1 MKIVIAPQAFKG
13 TLSAGRAAE
22 AMAEA
27 ALAVYPLADV
37 VRCPVA
43 DGGDGTLDA
52 LVEATGGAYHTVRT
66 TGPLGE
72 PCTAR
77 WGSLGDGRTAV
88 VETAQACGLALLP
101 PDVRDPMGS
110 TTYGVGAIIRAVLD
124 AGHRRVIL
132 GIGGSATNDG
142 GAGLAASLGVRLLRS
157 DGGAIAPGGAGLLE
171 LDRIDASGLDA
182 RLREA
187 ELVVAS
193 DVTNVLCGPA
203 GAAATFGPQKGATP
217 EDVALLDR
225 ALRRM
230 ADTARRDLGVD
241 VSGIAGGGAAG
252 GMGAGLVAFL
262 GARIAWGGDIVAEAV
277 GLDARLDGAAL
288 AVTGEGRLD
297 WQTAYH
303 KAPAV
308 VANRA
313 SARGIPALGVGGS
326 LGPGWRKL
334 YAEGFTALAGMA
346 SGAVSVEDAMA
357 SPREHL
363 VRATARGLRAVRGR
377 SPFDFPQGER
387 ASRRASGYR
396 PPPV

>member
-1 MKIVIAPQAFKG
+1 MKIVMAPQAFKG
-13 TLSAGRAAE
+13 TLSAGRAAD
-22 AMAEA
+22 AMAQA
-27 ALAVYPLADV
+27 ARAVFPDADL

-52 LVEATGGAYHTVRT
+52 LVEATGGAYHAVQT

-77 WGSLGDGRTAV
+77 WGSLGGGETAV

-101 PDVRDPMGS
+101 PNVRDPLHA
-110 TTYGVGAIIRAVLD
+110 TTHGVGAVLRAALD
-124 AGHRRVIL
+124 AGYRRIIL

-142 GAGLAASLGVRLLRS
+142 GAGLAASLGARLLS
-157 DGGAIAPGGAGLLE
+157 EDGEPIAPGGAGLMDLA
-171 LDRIDASGLDA
+171 RIDASGLDA

-187 ELVVAS
+187 ELVVAT

-217 EDVALLDR
+217 DDVATLDG
-225 ALRRM
+225 ALARM
-230 ADTARRDLGVD
+230 ADVARRDLGVD

-262 GARIAWGGDIVAEAV
+262 GAKLAWGADIVAEAV
-277 GLDARLDGAAL
+277 GLDAHLDGASLAL
-288 AVTGEGRLD
+288 TGEGRLD

-313 SARGIPALGVGGS
+313 RVRGVPVLGVGGS

-334 YAEGFTALAGMA
+334 YAEGFTALTGMA
-346 SGAVSVEDAMA
+346 TSGVSVEEAMA
-357 SPREHL
+357 EPEKHL
-363 VRATARGLRAVRGR
+363 ARATARGLRAVRRRIHAR
-377 SPFDFPQGER
+377 SP
-387 ASRRASGYR
+387 
-396 PPPV
+396 

>member
-13 TLSAGRAAE
+13 TLSAGLAAD

-27 ALAVYPLADV
+27 ALAVFPHADV

-52 LVEATGGAYHTVRT
+52 LIEATGGAYHNVET
-66 TGPLGE
+66 TGPLGG
-72 PCTAR
+72 PVVAR
-77 WGSLGDGRTAV
+77 WGSLGDGHTAV

-101 PDVRDPMGS
+101 PNVRDPLHA

-124 AGHRRVIL
+124 AGHRRIIL

-142 GAGLAASLGVRLLRS
+142 GAGLAASLGVRLLGDDDS
-157 DGGAIAPGGAGLLE
+157 PLTLGGAGLLE
-171 LDRIDASGLDA
+171 LASIDASGLDP
-182 RLREA
+182 RLRQA
-187 ELVVAS
+187 ELVIAT

-203 GAAATFGPQKGATP
+203 GASATFGPQKGATP
-217 EDVALLDR
+217 DDVAHLDR
-225 ALRRM
+225 ALGHM
-230 ADTARRDLGVD
+230 ADVVRRDLGVD
-241 VSGIAGGGAAG
+241 VSSIAGGGAAG

-262 GARIAWGGDIVAEAV
+262 GARIAWGADIVAEAV
-277 GLDARLDGAAL
+277 GLDERLEGASL

-334 YAEGFTALAGMA
+334 YAEGFTAL
-346 SGAVSVEDAMA
+346 SGDGDWSGVHRRRYGAAQRA
-357 SPREHL
+357 SPQSYGPGFAVDAKAR
-363 VRATARGLRAVRGR
+363 TARVDA
-377 SPFDFPQGER
+377 
-387 ASRRASGYR
+387 
-396 PPPV
+396 

>member
-1 MKIVIAPQAFKG
+1 MKIVLAPQAFKG
-13 TLSAGRAAE
+13 TLSAGRAAD
-22 AMAEA
+22 AMTQA
-27 ALAVYPLADV
+27 ASAVFPAADL

-52 LVEATGGAYHTVRT
+52 LVEATGGAYHTIQT

-72 PCTAR
+72 PVTAQ
-77 WGSLGDGRTAV
+77 WGSLGDRETAV

-101 PDVRDPMGS
+101 PGVRDPLHA
-110 TTYGVGAIIRAVLD
+110 TTYGVGAVIRAVLD
-124 AGHRRVIL
+124 AGYRRVIL

-142 GAGLAASLGVRLLRS
+142 GAGLAASLGVRLLRA
-157 DGGAIAPGGAGLLE
+157 GGEPIAPGGGGLLD
-171 LDRIDASGLDA
+171 LARIDADGLDA
-182 RLREA
+182 RLADA
-187 ELVVAS
+187 ELVIAT

-217 EDVALLDR
+217 GDVATLDR
-225 ALRRM
+225 ALGRM
-230 ADTARRDLGVD
+230 AKVMRSDLGVD

-262 GARIAWGGDIVAEAV
+262 GAKIAWGADIVAEAV
-277 GLDARLDGAAL
+277 GLDARLNGASLAL
-288 AVTGEGRLD
+288 TGEGRLD

-313 SARGIPALGVGGS
+313 SARGVPVLGIGGS

-346 SGAVSVEDAMA
+346 SASVSVEEAMA
-357 SPREHL
+357 SPHEHL
-363 VRATARGLRAVRGR
+363 VRATLRGLRAVRGR
-377 SPFDFPQGER
+377 VGNRSP
-387 ASRRASGYR
+387 
-396 PPPV
+396 

>member
-13 TLSAGRAAE
+13 TLSAGLAAD

-27 ALAVYPLADV
+27 SLAVFPHADV

-52 LVEATGGAYHTVRT
+52 LIEATGGAYHNVET
-66 TGPLGE
+66 TGPLGG
-72 PCTAR
+72 PVVAR
-77 WGSLGDGRTAV
+77 WGSLGSGHTAV

-101 PDVRDPMGS
+101 PNVRDPLHA

-124 AGHRRVIL
+124 AGHRRIIL

-142 GAGLAASLGVRLLRS
+142 GAGLAASLGVRLLREDDS
-157 DGGAIAPGGAGLLE
+157 PLTLGGAGLLE
-171 LDRIDASGLDA
+171 LAGIDASGLDA
-182 RLREA
+182 RLRQA
-187 ELVVAS
+187 ELVIAT

-203 GAAATFGPQKGATP
+203 GASATFGPQKGASP
-217 EDVALLDR
+217 DDVAHLDR
-225 ALRRM
+225 ALGHM
-230 ADTARRDLGVD
+230 ADVVRRDLGVD
-241 VSGIAGGGAAG
+241 VSSIAGGGAAG

-262 GARIAWGGDIVAEAV
+262 GARIAWGADIVAEAV
-277 GLDARLDGAAL
+277 GLDERLEGASL
-288 AVTGEGRLD
+288 AVTAEGRLD

-313 SARGIPALGVGGS
+313 SARGIPVLGVGGS

-334 YAEGFTALAGMA
+334 YAEGFTALSGMA
-346 SGAVSVEDAMA
+346 TGAVSIENAMA
-357 SPREHL
+357 RPSDHL
-363 VRATARGLRAVRGR
+363 LRATVRGLRSMRRRG
-377 SPFDFPQGER
+377 QLG
-387 ASRRASGYR
+387 
-396 PPPV
+396 

>member
-13 TLSAGRAAE
+13 TLSAGQAAD

-27 ALAVYPLADV
+27 ARAAFPDAEV

-52 LVEATGGAYHTVRT
+52 LVDATVGAYYTVDT

-72 PCTAR
+72 PVIAR
-77 WGSLGDGRTAV
+77 WGALGGGETAV

-101 PDVRDPMGS
+101 PSVRDPLHA
-110 TTYGVGAIIRAVLD
+110 TTYGAGAVIRAVLD
-124 AGHRRVIL
+124 AGYRHIIL

-142 GAGLAASLGVRLLRS
+142 GAGLAMSLGVRLLRA
-157 DGGAIAPGGAGLLE
+157 DGEPIAPGGAGLLDLASLDASE
-171 LDRIDASGLDA
+171 LDS
-182 RLREA
+182 RLRSA
-187 ELVVAS
+187 ELVIAT

-203 GAAATFGPQKGATP
+203 GAAATFGPQKGASP
-217 EDVALLDR
+217 DDVATLDS
-225 ALRRM
+225 ALARM
-230 ADTARRDLGVD
+230 ADVARRDLGVD

-262 GARIAWGGDIVAEAV
+262 GARIAWGADIVAEAV
-277 GLDARLDGAAL
+277 GLDARLEGASL
-288 AVTGEGRLD
+288 VVTGEGRLD

-303 KAPAV
+303 KAPAA

-313 SARGIPALGVGGS
+313 AARGIPVLGVGGS

-346 SGAVSVEDAMA
+346 KGAVTVEDAMA
-357 SPREHL
+357 RPGEHL
-363 VRATARGLRAVRGR
+363 VRAASRGLRAMR
-377 SPFDFPQGER
+377 
-387 ASRRASGYR
+387 RRATPR
-396 PPPV
+396 

>member
-1 MKIVIAPQAFKG
+1 MVLRPLARTHADRYPVRMKIVIAPQAFKG

-27 ALAVYPLADV
+27 ALSVFPGADV
-37 VRCPVA
+37 ASCPVA

-52 LVEATGGAYHTVRT
+52 LVEATGGAYHTVQT

-101 PDVRDPMGS
+101 PDVRDPLGA
-110 TTYGVGAIIRAVLD
+110 TTHGVGAVLRAALD
-124 AGHRRVIL
+124 AGLRRVIL

-142 GAGLAASLGVRLLRS
+142 GAGLAASLGVRLLRA
-157 DGGAIAPGGAGLLE
+157 DGEAISIGGAGLRE

-187 ELVVAS
+187 ELVIAS

-203 GAAATFGPQKGATP
+203 GAAATFGPQKGASP
-217 EDVALLDR
+217 EDVATLDR
-225 ALRRM
+225 ALGRM
-230 ADTARRDLGVD
+230 AEAARRDLGVD
-241 VSGIAGGGAAG
+241 VSGISGGGAAG

-262 GARIAWGGDIVAEAV
+262 GARIAWGADIVAEAV

-313 SARGIPALGVGGS
+313 SARGIPVLGAGGS

-346 SGAVSVEDAMA
+346 SGAVSVENAMA
-357 SPREHL
+357 SPYEHL
-363 VRATARGLRAVRGR
+363 VRATLRGLRRLRGR
-377 SPFDFPQGER
+377 GQVRLP
-387 ASRRASGYR
+387 
-396 PPPV
+396 

>member
-13 TLSAGRAAE
+13 TLSAGQAAD

-27 ALAVYPLADV
+27 ARAAYPGADV

-52 LVEATGGAYHTVRT
+52 LVEATGGAYYTVDT

-72 PCTAR
+72 PVTAR
-77 WGSLGDGRTAV
+77 WGALGGGDTAV

-101 PDVRDPMGS
+101 PNVRDPLHA
-110 TTYGVGAIIRAVLD
+110 TTYGVGSVIRAALD
-124 AGHRRVIL
+124 VGYRRIIL

-142 GAGLAASLGVRLLRS
+142 GAGLATSMGVRLLRA
-157 DGGAIAPGGAGLLE
+157 DGDPIAPGGAGLLD
-171 LDRIDASGLDA
+171 LAAIDASGLDS
-182 RLREA
+182 RLRDA
-187 ELVVAS
+187 EIVIAT

-203 GAAATFGPQKGATP
+203 GAAATFGPQKGASP
-217 EDVALLDR
+217 EDVATLDR
-225 ALRRM
+225 ALGRM
-230 ADTARRDLGVD
+230 ADIARRDLGVD

-252 GMGAGLVAFL
+252 GMGAGLAAFL
-262 GARIAWGGDIVAEAV
+262 GARIAWGADIVAEAV
-277 GLDARLDGAAL
+277 GLDARLEGAAL
-288 AVTGEGRLD
+288 VVIGEGRLD

-313 SARGIPALGVGGS
+313 SARGIPVLGVGGS

-334 YAEGFTALAGMA
+334 YAEGFTALTGMA
-346 SGAVSVEDAMA
+346 TGAVSLEDAIA
-357 SPREHL
+357 HPSERL
-363 VRATARGLRAVRGR
+363 ARATLRGLRAMRRR
-377 SPFDFPQGER
+377 SR
-387 ASRRASGYR
+387 LRSS
-396 PPPV
+396 

>member
-13 TLSAGRAAE
+13 TLSAGQAAD

-27 ALAVYPLADV
+27 ARAAYPTAGI
-37 VRCPVA
+37 VRCPMA

-52 LVEATGGAYHTVRT
+52 LVEATGGAYHAVDT

-72 PCTAR
+72 PVTAR
-77 WGSLGDGRTAV
+77 WGALGGGDTAV

-101 PDVRDPMGS
+101 PNVRDPLHA
-110 TTYGVGAIIRAVLD
+110 TTYGVGSVIRAALD
-124 AGHRRVIL
+124 VGYRRIIL

-142 GAGLAASLGVRLLRS
+142 GAGLATSMGVRLLRA
-157 DGGAIAPGGAGLLE
+157 GGEPIAPGGAGLLD
-171 LDRIDASGLDA
+171 LAAIDASGLDA
-182 RLREA
+182 RLRDT
-187 ELVVAS
+187 ELIVAT

-203 GAAATFGPQKGATP
+203 GAAATFGPQKGASP
-217 EDVALLDR
+217 EDLATLDR
-225 ALRRM
+225 ALGRV
-230 ADTARRDLGVD
+230 ADIARRDLGVD

-262 GARIAWGGDIVAEAV
+262 GARLAWGADIVAEAV
-277 GLDARLDGAAL
+277 GLDARLEGAAL
-288 AVTGEGRLD
+288 VVTGEGRLD

-313 SARGIPALGVGGS
+313 VARGIPVLGVGGS

-334 YAEGFTALAGMA
+334 YAEGFTALTGMA
-346 SGAVSVEDAMA
+346 TGAVSLEDAIA
-357 SPREHL
+357 HPSERL
-363 VRATARGLRAVRGR
+363 ARATLRGLRAMRRR
-377 SPFDFPQGER
+377 SR
-387 ASRRASGYR
+387 LRSS
-396 PPPV
+396 

>member
-13 TLSAGRAAE
+13 TLSAGQAAD

-27 ALAVYPLADV
+27 ARAAFPDADV

-52 LVEATGGAYHTVRT
+52 LVEATGGAYHTVNT
-66 TGPLGE
+66 TGPLGG
-72 PCTAR
+72 PVIAR
-77 WGSLGDGRTAV
+77 WGALGGGETAV

-101 PDVRDPMGS
+101 STVRDPLRA
-110 TTYGVGAIIRAVLD
+110 TTYGVGAVIRAVLD
-124 AGHRRVIL
+124 ADYRRIIL

-142 GAGLAASLGVRLLRS
+142 GAGLAASLGVRLFRE
-157 DGGAIAPGGAGLLE
+157 DGGPIAPCGEGLLD
-171 LDRIDASGLDA
+171 LAAIDASGLDA
-182 RLREA
+182 RLGDA
-187 ELVVAS
+187 ELVIAT
-193 DVTNVLCGPA
+193 DVTNVLCGPS

-217 EDVALLDR
+217 DDVATLDR

-230 ADTARRDLGVD
+230 ADVARRDLGVD

-262 GARIAWGGDIVAEAV
+262 GARIAWGADIVAEAV
-277 GLDARLDGAAL
+277 ALDARLEGASL
-288 AVTGEGRLD
+288 VITGEGRLD

-313 SARGIPALGVGGS
+313 SARGIPVLGVGGS

-334 YAEGFTALAGMA
+334 YAEGFMALAGMA
-346 SGAVSVEDAMA
+346 TGAVTVEDAMA
-357 SPREHL
+357 RPSEHL
-363 VRATARGLRAVRGR
+363 KRATSRGLRAML
-377 SPFDFPQGER
+377 
-387 ASRRASGYR
+387 RRATPR
-396 PPPV
+396 

>member
-1 MKIVIAPQAFKG
+1 MKIVLAPQAFKG
-13 TLSAGRAAE
+13 TLSAGRAAD
-22 AMAEA
+22 AMTRA
-27 ALAVYPLADV
+27 ARAVFPDADL

-52 LVEATGGAYHTVRT
+52 LIEATGGAYHAVQT

-77 WGSLGDGRTAV
+77 WGSLGDNQTAV

-101 PDVRDPMGS
+101 PGVRDPLHA
-110 TTYGVGAIIRAVLD
+110 TTHGVGAVLRAALD
-124 AGHRRVIL
+124 AGYRRIIL

-142 GAGLAASLGVRLLRS
+142 GAGLAAALGARLLCE
-157 DGGAIAPGGAGLLE
+157 DGEPIAPGGAGLLD
-171 LDRIDASGLDA
+171 LARIDASGLDP

-187 ELVVAS
+187 ELVIAT

-217 EDVALLDR
+217 QDVATLDR
-225 ALRRM
+225 ALGRM
-230 ADTARRDLGVD
+230 ADVARRDLGVD

-262 GARIAWGGDIVAEAV
+262 GAKIAWGADIVAEAV
-277 GLDARLDGAAL
+277 GLDAHLDGASL
-288 AVTGEGRLD
+288 VLTGEGRLD

-313 SARGIPALGVGGS
+313 RARGVPVLGVGGS

-334 YAEGFTALAGMA
+334 YAQGFTALTGMA
-346 SGAVSVEDAMA
+346 TGGVSIEEAMA
-357 SPREHL
+357 EPEEHL
-363 VRATARGLRAVRGR
+363 ARATARGLQRMGRRVHAR
-377 SPFDFPQGER
+377 SP
-387 ASRRASGYR
+387 
-396 PPPV
+396 